1 MSRRWRQRL
10 DQRLRPLGLSEAT
23 WRVLV
28 HLARHDNP
36 PTQGQ
41 LARSLGI
48 EGASLVGLL
57 DRLEEEGLLRR
68 EVAAG
73 DRRAKVVHLCPAAR
87 PLLKKIR
94 ALARGLREELLRDIP
109 ADDLQVTQRALLTLR
124 AALERD
130 PHDATQ
136 ADDPPAGKP

>member
-1 MSRRWRQRL
+1 M
-10 DQRLRPLGLSEAT
+10 
-23 WRVLV
+23 LV
-28 HLARHDNP
+28 QLTRHDRP

-57 DRLEEEGLLRR
+57 DRLEDEGLLRR
-68 EVAAG
+68 EVAAS
-73 DRRAKVVHLCPAAR
+73 DRRAKVVHLCPPAR

-109 ADDLQVTQRALLTLR
+109 EADLQATQRALQALR
-124 AALERD
+124 MALEGG
-130 PHDATQ
+130 Q
-136 ADDPPAGKP
+136 